1 MTSKGYHDTM
11 KQLLMEL
18 WSKGEEARIN
28 ENLASICRE
37 LDRLLPSIKESTEQ
51 GKPLTDAEG
60 DRIRQLN
67 DAYNANIERY
77 KALKGFK

>member
-1 MTSKGYHDTM
+1 MSAKGYHDTM

-18 WSKGEEARIN
+18 WSKGDEARIN

-37 LDRLLPSIKESTEQ
+37 LDRFLPHIKQSAAQ
-51 GKPLTDAEG
+51 GAPLTAAERE
-60 DRIRQLN
+60 RIQQLN
-67 DAYNANIERY
+67 EAYNANIERY